1 MRLFTQ
7 YKGLKKENYILFLG
21 RIATNLGAM
30 IWPVLTMILN
40 RKLGMSATE
49 TATFS
54 IISGLFFLPANLWG
68 GHLADKFNKKRLIIC
83 CDIISIILY
92 ITSGFMPLSIFSI
105 CVVMAGSFFQTLE
118 HPAYNAMVADITP
131 LDKREKAFSLLY
143 LGKNI
148 GLVLAP
154 TIAGFLFNSH
164 LRLCFIING
173 IAIGISTV
181 LIGFFV
187 KDRETVHKT
196 EHSDTLGKKADDENI
211 MSVIKRS
218 AALSLFIVAM
228 CFQEGAYSQFGYL
241 MPLDISKAYPESGA
255 AIYGSVVSINCFI
268 VVLCTPVITML
279 LEKIS
284 LAKKYMIGTVFEALS
299 FVSFLLSFGM
309 IVGYYV
315 SIILFTL
322 GEILMATVVGS
333 YLASKVPAKLRGR
346 LYGITDF
353 VSAFITGVVK
363 YYSGYLFD
371 NYGLKHAWSFSIAMV
386 SVAVIAAILVVRV
399 DRDEEFEY
407 EEKLSKAS

>member
-30 IWPVLTMILN
+30 IWPVLTMVLN
-40 RKLGMSATE
+40 QKLGMSATE

-83 CDIISIILY
+83 CDIISITLY
-92 ITSGFMPLSIFSI
+92 IISGFIPLSLFSI

-148 GLVLAP
+148 GLILAP
-154 TIAGFLFNSH
+154 TIAGILFNRH

-181 LIGFFV
+181 LIGLFV
-187 KDRETVHKT
+187 KDTETVHKT
-196 EHSDTLGKKADDENI
+196 EHRDALGKKAGDENI
-211 MSVIKRS
+211 MSVIKGS
-218 AALSLFIVAM
+218 AALTFFIIAM
-228 CFQEGAYSQFGYL
+228 CFQDGAYSQFGYL
-241 MPLDISKAYPESGA
+241 KPLDISKAYPETGA
-255 AIYGSVVSINCFI
+255 AIYGSVASINCI
-268 VVLCTPVITML
+268 VVVVCTPFITML

-284 LAKKYMIGTVFEALS
+284 LAKKYMLGTVFQALS
-299 FVSFLLSFGM
+299 FVSFLLSFGV
-309 IVGYYV
+309 IAGYYV
-315 SIILFTL
+315 SIILFTI
-322 GEILMATVVGS
+322 GEILMSTVVGA
-333 YLASKVPAKLRGR
+333 YLASKVPANLRGR

-353 VSAFITGVVK
+353 VTAFITGIVK

-371 NYGLKHAWSFSIAMV
+371 YYGLKQAWAFSIAMTMI
-386 SVAVIAAILVVRV
+386 SVIAAVLVVRV
-399 DRDEEFEY
+399 DRDEEYEP
-407 EEKLSKAS
+407 EEKLSKVS

>member
-30 IWPVLTMILN
+30 IWPVLTMVLN
-40 RKLGMSATE
+40 QKLGMSATE

-83 CDIISIILY
+83 CDIISITLY
-92 ITSGFMPLSIFSI
+92 IISGFIPLSLFSI

-148 GLVLAP
+148 GLILAP
-154 TIAGFLFNSH
+154 TIAGILFNRH

-181 LIGFFV
+181 LIGLFV
-187 KDRETVHKT
+187 KDTETVHKT
-196 EHSDTLGKKADDENI
+196 EHRDALGKKAGDKNI
-211 MSVIKRS
+211 MSVIKGS
-218 AALSLFIVAM
+218 AALTFFIIAM
-228 CFQEGAYSQFGYL
+228 CFQDGAYSQFGYL
-241 MPLDISKAYPESGA
+241 MPLDISKAYPETGA
-255 AIYGSVVSINCFI
+255 AIYGSVASINCI
-268 VVLCTPVITML
+268 VVVVCTPFITML

-284 LAKKYMIGTVFEALS
+284 LAKKYMLGTVFQALS
-299 FVSFLLSFGM
+299 FVSFLLSFGV
-309 IVGYYV
+309 IAGYYV
-315 SIILFTL
+315 SIILFTI
-322 GEILMATVVGS
+322 GEILMSTVVGA
-333 YLASKVPAKLRGR
+333 YLASKVPANLRGR

-353 VSAFITGVVK
+353 VTAFITGIVK

-371 NYGLKHAWSFSIAMV
+371 YYGLKQAWAFSIAMTMI
-386 SVAVIAAILVVRV
+386 SVIAAVLVVRV
-399 DRDEEFEY
+399 DRDEEYES
-407 EEKLSKAS
+407 EEKLSKVS

>member
-30 IWPVLTMILN
+30 IWPVLTMVLN
-40 RKLGMSATE
+40 QKLGMSATE

-83 CDIISIILY
+83 CDIISITLY
-92 ITSGFMPLSIFSI
+92 IISGFIPLSLFSI

-148 GLVLAP
+148 GLILAP
-154 TIAGFLFNSH
+154 TIAGILFNRH

-181 LIGFFV
+181 LIGLFV
-187 KDRETVHKT
+187 KDTETVHKT
-196 EHSDTLGKKADDENI
+196 EHRDALGKKAGDKNI
-211 MSVIKRS
+211 MSVIKGS
-218 AALSLFIVAM
+218 AALTFFIIAM
-228 CFQEGAYSQFGYL
+228 CFQDGAYSQFGYL
-241 MPLDISKAYPESGA
+241 MPLDISKAYPETGA
-255 AIYGSVVSINCFI
+255 AIYGSVASINCI
-268 VVLCTPVITML
+268 VVVVCTPFITML

-284 LAKKYMIGTVFEALS
+284 LAKKYMLGTVFQALS
-299 FVSFLLSFGM
+299 FVSFLLSFGV
-309 IVGYYV
+309 IAGYYV
-315 SIILFTL
+315 SIILFTI
-322 GEILMATVVGS
+322 GEILMSTVVGA
-333 YLASKVPAKLRGR
+333 YLASKVPANLRGR

-353 VSAFITGVVK
+353 VTAFITGIVK

-371 NYGLKHAWSFSIAMV
+371 YYGLKQAWAFSIAMTMI
-386 SVAVIAAILVVRV
+386 SVIAAVLVVRV
-399 DRDEEFEY
+399 DRDEEYEP
-407 EEKLSKAS
+407 EEKLSKVS

>member
-30 IWPVLTMILN
+30 IWPVLTMVLN
-40 RKLGMSATE
+40 QKLGMSATE

-83 CDIISIILY
+83 CDIISITLY
-92 ITSGFMPLSIFSI
+92 IISGFIPLSLFSI

-148 GLVLAP
+148 GLILAP
-154 TIAGFLFNSH
+154 TIAGILFNRH

-181 LIGFFV
+181 LIGLFV
-187 KDRETVHKT
+187 KDTETVHKT
-196 EHSDTLGKKADDENI
+196 EHRDALGKKAGDENI
-211 MSVIKRS
+211 MSVIKGS
-218 AALSLFIVAM
+218 AALTFFIIAM
-228 CFQEGAYSQFGYL
+228 CFQDGAYSQFGYL
-241 MPLDISKAYPESGA
+241 MPLDISKAYPETGA
-255 AIYGSVVSINCFI
+255 AIYGSVASINCI
-268 VVLCTPVITML
+268 VVVVCTPFITML

-284 LAKKYMIGTVFEALS
+284 LAKKYMLGTVFQALS
-299 FVSFLLSFGM
+299 FVSFLLSFGV
-309 IVGYYV
+309 IAGYYV
-315 SIILFTL
+315 SIILFTI
-322 GEILMATVVGS
+322 GEILMSTVVGA
-333 YLASKVPAKLRGR
+333 YLASKVPANLRGR

-353 VSAFITGVVK
+353 VTAFITGIVK

-371 NYGLKHAWSFSIAMV
+371 YYGLKQAWAFSIAMTMI
-386 SVAVIAAILVVRV
+386 SVIAAVLVVRV
-399 DRDEEFEY
+399 DRDEEYES
-407 EEKLSKAS
+407 EEKLSKVS